1 MQVYKLTK
9 DKIEIG
15 NSYVVLT
22 TLLMIELDAFDKVT
36 EVRTVFTTN
45 EEISI
50 DEASERI
57 KELPNRSSK
66 ILERNEFDELV
77 ELYKNN
83 IKDFQS
89 YL

>member
-1 MQVYKLTK
+1 MKVYKLTK

-45 EEISI
+45 EEISFE
-50 DEASERI
+50 EASEKI
-57 KELPNRSSK
+57 KELPNRLSK

-83 IKDFQS
+83 IKDFHS

>member
-15 NSYVVLT
+15 NSYIVLT
-22 TLLMIELDAFDKVT
+22 TLLRIELDAFDKVT
-36 EVRTVFTTN
+36 EVKTILSTN

-50 DEASERI
+50 DEASAKV
-57 KELPNRSSK
+57 KELPSRSSK
-66 ILERNEFDELV
+66 LLDRNEFDELV